1 MFRNKPAALLL
12 FLVLPF
18 VISTGARASSLIPDT
33 EIREETARYNTT
45 TVEVMDAVSEMTCS
59 ADFYLPAMHSVYYNG
74 PEAYFVSSSGVI
86 NNDYTV
92 NENVIEIRTNVD
104 EIRLEELKL
113 KKAEAEKA
121 YGDDVAVRQK
131 ELQKLNEQYVS
142 AASVGDVYT
151 ATEMNL
157 SIQALNTET
166 EKAQYEYEQ
175 RIADLEDDIEELEE
189 ALMMKYI
196 SAPFSGRIAWIQTYS
211 KDEIIHPGDLVMTL
225 MDLSKVYLR
234 ASNAIPPG
242 TPVKIEVL
250 YRGDTYY
257 FEGRSVVNCSALT
270 SGQKSGSIIEFD
282 PSQFDTLDVDLGS
295 INLRMIRMNVIYSS
309 GSQKNI
315 LCVSTDA
322 LIKDDLNYYAEI
334 LDDDNIIHRRPVKV
348 LLLKNRMAWVIEGLS
363 EGDTVILQ

>member
-1 MFRNKPAALLL
+1 
-12 FLVLPF
+12 
-18 VISTGARASSLIPDT
+18 
-33 EIREETARYNTT
+33 
-45 TVEVMDAVSEMTCS
+45 
-59 ADFYLPAMHSVYYNG
+59 
-74 PEAYFVSSSGVI
+74 
-86 NNDYTV
+86 
-92 NENVIEIRTNVD
+92 
-104 EIRLEELKL
+104 
-113 KKAEAEKA
+113 
-121 YGDDVAVRQK
+121 
-131 ELQKLNEQYVS
+131 
-142 AASVGDVYT
+142 
-151 ATEMNL
+151 
-157 SIQALNTET
+157 
-166 EKAQYEYEQ
+166 
-175 RIADLEDDIEELEE
+175 
-189 ALMMKYI
+189 MMKYI